1 MANVNPKDAQL
12 VNEHLV
18 QCLRDSVMVQN
29 QTQIVHWGLLG
40 SKFYQIHLL
49 TGDIQT
55 EMVEGIDNIAEHIR
69 ADTAGS
75 AEMISK
81 ILFVNIHF

>member
-49 TGDIQT
+49 TVPQNPKAT
-55 EMVEGIDNIAEHIR
+55 EREKYKERLNYE
-69 ADTAGS
+69 T
-75 AEMISK
+75 
-81 ILFVNIHF
+81 VNK